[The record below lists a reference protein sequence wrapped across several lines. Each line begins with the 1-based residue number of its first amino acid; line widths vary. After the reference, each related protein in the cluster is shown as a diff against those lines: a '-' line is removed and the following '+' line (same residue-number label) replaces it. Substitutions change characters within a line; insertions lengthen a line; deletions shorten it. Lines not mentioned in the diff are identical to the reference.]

1 MYMADQSGTEEARSE
16 SRAGED
22 GRVMPAARPAINMA
36 DREPQPPFRF
46 LIPIML
52 VLLIPLMHATALGD
66 VLLRNNWLMLGLGG
80 AIFSLFMFVSGIR
93 LQAGERSEA
102 LGMASWSL
110 LIAYLLHQFEEF
122 GVDLY
127 GNLNALP
134 AYVNGQLAE
143 QLSHTPI
150 MLTEFSVYRINT
162 LGIWVPFLLAIW
174 AGHRFPW
181 MGLAVAGLMLTN
193 AAVHIGLAFMMREY
207 NPGLATALLLFLPL
221 SLRYFI
227 VSNNKTDA
235 GWGAA
240 LIGIAFGLA
249 THAALPALTVRLSEP
264 AWTAEMVLLLAALIL
279 SPVVGNL
286 LYRLMARKA

>member
-1 MYMADQSGTEEARSE
+1 
-16 SRAGED
+16 
-22 GRVMPAARPAINMA
+22 MPAARAAINMA

-207 NPGLATALLLFLPL
+207 NPGLATALVLFLPL

-264 AWTAEMVLLLAALIL
+264 VWTPEMVLLLAALIL